1 MRNKIKRVWQ
11 TVRQLSGDDAY
22 ERYLQ
27 NYAKAHHVESG
38 CACHPPL
45 SKAAFF
51 KQWQDKKWNGIRR
64 CC

>member
-1 MRNKIKRVWQ
+1 MREKMKMVWQ

-27 NYAKAHHVESG
+27 HYASQHQG
-38 CACHPPL
+38 QGDLPYHPPL
-45 SKAAFF
+45 TRLAFY
-51 KQWQDKKWNGIRR
+51 KQWQDDKWNGVKR